1 MCQQSNQTGA
11 KKKKTREIIIS
22 FKINNPNL
30 AEEKKNM
37 TACSFDR
44 RHHDP
49 NECVP
54 TQTNFVAHKRS
65 QNRSGKHIIHIQSQT
80 QYRQMHVWPVK
91 ESVV

>member
-11 KKKKTREIIIS
+11 KKKTREIIIS

-37 TACSFDR
+37 TASSFDR